1 MAQENP
7 HSQVP
12 ALIFDTDILIWV
24 HRGLPAAARFID
36 SVPVEERNLSAIS
49 YMELLYG
56 SRDAGDLRKI
66 QKMVEDLFA
75 EVVPVTD
82 GITAAGLRIMKTFV
96 LAHRLDVSDALIG
109 ATALVRLEP
118 LATANR
124 KHFKF
129 IPGLS
134 LRTFRP

>member
-1 MAQENP
+1 MAEKDP

-24 HRGLPAAARFID
+24 HRGLPAAARFVN
-36 SVPVEERNLSAIS
+36 SVPLPDRNLSAIS

-56 SRDAGDLRKI
+56 SRDAGDLRNI
-66 QKMVEDLFA
+66 EKMVEELFT
-75 EVVPVTD
+75 EVVPITD
-82 GITAAGLRIMKTFV
+82 SISVSAVRIMKSFV

-109 ATALVRLEP
+109 ATALIRQES
-118 LATANR
+118 LATANY

-134 LRTFRP
+134 VRRFHP